1 MHPPVV
7 PSLMR
12 PALVLILVVLAG
24 CASSPAPQPASP
36 LPVSGTLRVTSP
48 AFADHATMPTAYTC
62 DGAGASP
69 PLVVTGV
76 PAGATVALL
85 VGDPDA
91 PLPQAPQQN
100 FTHWIAW
107 NAPASNG
114 TVAFPEGR
122 AAPGAVEGQNGVGK
136 GGWTPPCPPQ
146 GSTAHRYVFTALAVN
161 GTLDLAAG
169 ATRAQL
175 ESALQGRIL
184 GGGSLTA
191 CYMRVAQAPLPCAG

>member
-1 MHPPVV
+1 
-7 PSLMR
+7 MR
-12 PALVLILVVLAG
+12 SFALLLAALLTG
-24 CASSPAPQPASP
+24 CATAPAPEAPP
-36 LPVSGTLRVTSP
+36 LAAPHGAALRVTSP
-48 AFADHATMPTAYTC
+48 AFADHGTIPAANTC

-69 PLVVTGV
+69 PLTVEGV

-107 NAPASNG
+107 NAPATDGNA
-114 TVAFPEGR
+114 TFPEGH
-122 AAPGAVEGQNGVGK
+122 AASGAVEGQNGGGK
-136 GGWTPPCPPQ
+136 TGWTPPCPPQ
-146 GSTAHRYVFTALAVN
+146 GSTPHRYVFTALAVN

-175 ESALQGRIL
+175 EAALAGRVL
-184 GGGSLTA
+184 ASGSLTG
-191 CYMRVAQAPLPCAG
+191 CYMRVAQAPLPC